1 MTDSE
6 NEVLLEFF
14 KTLADASRLKIVG
27 ILATNPCTVEKLAE
41 TLDLT
46 PSTVSHHLLRLSK
59 AGLVSAKA
67 DGYYSVYS
75 LHTDVLQDMAGKILK
90 TEELPKLAPKPDE
103 DAYEQKVKRTFLDSS
118 GRIKAFPAQEKKYLV
133 LLRYALE
140 SVEHGRK
147 YSEKEISMLLER
159 FSDDYSK
166 LRRDLVEF
174 GFMEREGGG
183 GGYWLKESNTYV

>member
-14 KTLADASRLKIVG
+14 KTLADASRLRIVG

-90 TEELPKLAPKPDE
+90 TEELPKLAPTEDE

-133 LLRYALE
+133 LLRYVLE
-140 SVEHGRK
+140 SVEHGK
-147 YSEKEISMLLER
+147 VYTEKEISVLLEK

-174 GFMEREGGG
+174 GFMKREGGG
-183 GGYWLKESNTYV
+183 GSYWRK